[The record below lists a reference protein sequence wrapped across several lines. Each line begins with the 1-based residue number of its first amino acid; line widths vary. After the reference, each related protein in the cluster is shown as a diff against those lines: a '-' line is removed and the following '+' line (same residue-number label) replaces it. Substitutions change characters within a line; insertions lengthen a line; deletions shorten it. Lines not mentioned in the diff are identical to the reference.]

1 MTTAI
6 ATERNWDDNSC
17 SVDRQVTLRNNGVQD
32 GAKCNA
38 QLSVFMGRLRF
49 LRKTIYFFAHNN
61 NLIREE
67 EYFLLYDVHKSRN
80 LKLQDW
86 SYDEFDLDLLTDVE
100 WTSEFRFHRRD
111 VDLLD
116 EVLQMPDQRSYNSVI
131 VDGIEALCIFLERFA
146 YPCRYSDML

>member
-1 MTTAI
+1 M
-6 ATERNWDDNSC
+6 
-17 SVDRQVTLRNNGVQD
+17 
-32 GAKCNA
+32 
-38 QLSVFMGRLRF
+38 
-49 LRKTIYFFAHNN
+49 
-61 NLIREE
+61 IREE
-67 EYFLLYDVHKSRN
+67 ECFLLYDVHKSRN

-116 EVLQMPDQRSYNSVI
+116 EVLQIPDQRSYNSVI